1 MSQFTY
7 KESAMT
13 NPAVDGT
20 GNITG
25 NMTMFATT
33 HPTIAPFIA
42 PPVVDLQEPST
53 TVDLYRVAYHRDNTG
68 YDDLLAALLNKV
80 ASMQAYLTTRA

>member
-1 MSQFTY
+1 MSKFTY

-33 HPTIAPFIA
+33 HPATAPFIA

-53 TVDLYRVAYHRDNTG
+53 TVDLYRVAYYRDNTG
-68 YDDLLAALLNKV
+68 YDELLAALLTKV
-80 ASMQAYLTTRA
+80 ASIQDFLSDRA